1 MAHEGETLRLNEE
14 FAVDLDELIEIVE
27 AYRKRKFNEDIAI
40 IRDRLGGIEELAGK
54 LRTSIREGIKE
65 EGFADRDLEFG
76 GRDLDVW
83 SGMGVWMRG
92 DLGLEWREDDFGFL
106 EMHFLMSY
114 KVSMFDKLDIERL
127 DFLI

>member
-27 AYRKRKFNEDIAI
+27 AYRKRKFNEDIAM

-114 KVSMFDKLDIERL
+114 KVSMFDKFDIERL
-127 DFLI
+127 NFLI